1 MVIGDI
7 PDFASGCFLMESV
20 IGDSEGTETFVP
32 ALSHAAIFPFK
43 DELDS
48 ARGCFW
54 VPWRIEVEGRIG
66 IAILGAQRE
75 STGRNSIIRRTPVQ
89 A

>member
-1 MVIGDI
+1 
-7 PDFASGCFLMESV
+7 MESGT
-20 IGDSEGTETFVP
+20 GDSEGTDLFILS
-32 ALSHAAIFPFK
+32 LSHAAIFPLK